1 MASFQLNPIG
11 RVDFTSN
18 DENYWEFSLPRA
30 NRSIEVDFNL
40 DEGEMT
46 NSRFNSVKKFV
57 EQSDAFESAARKAIE
72 ADFASDPDNASAM
85 YLSHHAEE
93 LSAEERLKYFGS
105 KDASTLTVQHL
116 LRSLHLQRIGL
127 YPDSEDYVA
136 VFDFSLDPEATQ
148 YILVVEFDAAG
159 EVVGVSMES

>member
-1 MASFQLNPIG
+1 MPSFQLNPIG
-11 RVDFTSN
+11 RVDFPSN
-18 DENYWEFSLPRA
+18 DDNYWEFSLPRA

-46 NSRFNSVKKFV
+46 ELHFNCVKKFV
-57 EQSDAFESAARKAIE
+57 EQADAFESAARKAIE
-72 ADFASDPDNASAM
+72 ADFTSDPDSSSGL

-93 LSAEERLKYFGS
+93 LSAGERLKYFGS
-105 KDASTLTVQHL
+105 KDASTLNVQHL

-136 VFDFSLDPEATQ
+136 VLDFSVDPDVTQ
-148 YILVVEFDAAG
+148 YILAVAFDAEG